1 MKAMESVEE
10 INTAQLLL
18 RWKTREKRHV
28 RERVGKGTF
37 KLSTNAALLWCG
49 LTLAT
54 PPLTVSTS
62 FLFLLQDNSSI
73 NIENGEFISL
83 LHGNETDWLQ
93 ANLPNLRRLFVEA
106 RTEAEE
112 NEYSRTAVRPGPW
125 R

>member
-49 LTLAT
+49 LTLAR
-54 PPLTVSTS
+54 PPDSLDFILISTS
-62 FLFLLQDNSSI
+62 RQFK
-73 NIENGEFISL
+73 
-83 LHGNETDWLQ
+83 
-93 ANLPNLRRLFVEA
+93 
-106 RTEAEE
+106 
-112 NEYSRTAVRPGPW
+112 Y
-125 R
+125 